1 MVFSS
6 TVFMFIFLPL
16 VLLVYY
22 NPFFKGRKFKNV
34 VLLISS
40 LLFYAWG
47 EPVFVFVM
55 CFSIVLNWK
64 LCILMDDKEGR
75 TRRNYMLLMVI
86 YDLGLL
92 FIFKY
97 LSFVTKNLGLLIHN
111 DDIVVNIA
119 LPIGISFFIFETM
132 SYVYDVYYHNC
143 RAQKSL
149 LNVALYISM
158 FPQLVAG
165 PIVRYSVVSDAI
177 EMRTENSEDFYIGVK
192 RFIYGLGKKV
202 IIANNIAIAADK
214 AFELCS
220 GRDLSVSMAYV
231 GVISYMLQL
240 YFDFSGYS
248 DMAIGLGRMF
258 GFQFDE
264 NFNYPYISQ
273 SIAEYWRRWHIS
285 LGTWFKDYVMYPV
298 MRTKSVDRLRE
309 FSKKKWGKKV
319 SKIFPTI
326 VGTAVVWLLEG
337 IWHGANWTFVIFGIY
352 HGCIIIL
359 YTIFRS
365 RIKKF
370 DDKYSLSE
378 KKTIIALRIIRT
390 MILVAVADVM
400 FRADSLTDALYY
412 YKVLLGAGT
421 VDTQNYAGFYLWNYK
436 YLLILGIVGCYPILP
451 AIKRSNIN
459 KNAIAIGET
468 VLLIGILL
476 ISISYLIRGTY
487 NPFVYFNF

>member
-1 MVFSS
+1 
-6 TVFMFIFLPL
+6 
-16 VLLVYY
+16 
-22 NPFFKGRKFKNV
+22 
-34 VLLISS
+34 
-40 LLFYAWG
+40 
-47 EPVFVFVM
+47 
-55 CFSIVLNWK
+55 
-64 LCILMDDKEGR
+64 
-75 TRRNYMLLMVI
+75 
-86 YDLGLL
+86 
-92 FIFKY
+92 
-97 LSFVTKNLGLLIHN
+97 
-111 DDIVVNIA
+111 
-119 LPIGISFFIFETM
+119 
-132 SYVYDVYYHNC
+132 
-143 RAQKSL
+143 
-149 LNVALYISM
+149 M